1 MVTTIKSGFI
11 EKYFGEQI
19 EYIKHDGPNG
29 SLEDDTV
36 VTVAYKQQFGGKKER
51 ILLKDLIKRT
61 LEKHLQKQ

>member
-1 MVTTIKSGFI
+1 MATTIKSGFI

-19 EYIKHDGPNG
+19 EYIRHDGPNG
-29 SLEDDTV
+29 SLDDDTI

-61 LEKHLQKQ
+61 LENHFQKQ